1 MKERISK
8 LISNLKHLPGVYLM
22 YDKNDT
28 IIYVGKAKDLYNRV
42 SQYFLRP
49 QIGKVAKMASE
60 AEYFDTII
68 VNNEKE
74 SLVLEMNLIQTHYPK
89 FNILLKDGSHY
100 PYIAIKKKG
109 DPFLS
114 IKRNDKDKSFDYF
127 GPFPNSSS
135 AYKMISLM
143 NKIFQT
149 RKCQH
154 IPSSPCLYYHLGQ
167 CLAPCINKI
176 DEEVYKELREK
187 MKAFLKGDNKDIIAE
202 LKEKIS
208 IAAENLEFENAAE
221 YKKLLDS
228 IIHIN
233 TSQNVEVSD
242 HVDRDIFAYSSKNG
256 YLSIAIQLYRNGRLL
271 DKKTYIVEEFDDNEQ
286 QVGELITQFYSTH
299 PLPKE
304 IIINSDTIVEFLN
317 NFLEVNAYSVSKGKF
332 YDMVLAAK
340 QNANNALD
348 EYFLTARLDD
358 NKLQMLEEIG
368 ETLNIPTPFHIELF
382 DNSHIQG
389 SYPVGAMVA
398 FVNGEKAKK
407 LYRKFKIE
415 HSESRDDLASMK
427 EIIARHYLRS
437 KNENRKMPDLILVDG
452 GLIQIE
458 AALAAL
464 ESIDVSIPVF
474 GLYKN
479 DKHQTEGVI
488 DKSGNTYSFT
498 NKAIFFLLTRM
509 QDEVH
514 RFAISFHQTLRGK
527 AMTTSIFDGIK
538 GLGKKRQEIL
548 LKAYPDISLLKEAS
562 INELEQLLPKDV
574 ALSVFEKLHFFA
586 EK

>member
-1 MKERISK
+1 MKEHIAK
-8 LISNLKHLPGVYLM
+8 LINNLKHLPGVYLM

-28 IIYVGKAKDLYNRV
+28 IIYVGKAKDLFKRV
-42 SQYFLRP
+42 SQYFLRE
-49 QIGKVAKMASE
+49 QYGKVAKMVSE

-100 PYIAIKKKG
+100 PYIAIKKSG
-109 DPFLS
+109 DPFLT
-114 IKRNDKDKSFDYF
+114 IKRNDKDKKYEYF
-127 GPFPNSSS
+127 GPFPNSTS

-143 NKIFQT
+143 NKIFQV
-149 RKCQH
+149 RKCQN
-154 IPSSPCLYYHLGQ
+154 IPSTPCLYYHLGQ
-167 CLAPCINKI
+167 CLAPCVNKI
-176 DEEVYKELREK
+176 DEETYQELRDK
-187 MKAFLKGDNKDIIAE
+187 MKAFIKGDNKEIVNE
-202 LKEKIS
+202 LKEKIATAS
-208 IAAENLEFENAAE
+208 ENLEFENAAE

-228 IIHIN
+228 INHIN
-233 TSQNVEVSD
+233 TSQNVEISD

-304 IIINSDTIVEFLN
+304 IIINSENVVEFLN
-317 NFLEVNAYSVSKGKF
+317 NFLDVHAYSVSKGKF

-368 ETLNIPTPFHIELF
+368 STLNIPTPYHIELF

-398 FVNGEKAKK
+398 FINGDRAKK

-415 HSESRDDLASMK
+415 HDESRDDLASMK
-427 EIIARHYLRS
+427 EIISRHYLRN

-464 ESIDVSIPVF
+464 NDIDVSIPVF

-488 DKSGNTYSFT
+488 DKDGKTYTFE
-498 NKAIFFLLTRM
+498 NKSIFFLLTRM

-527 AMTTSIFDGIK
+527 AMTTSIFDDIK

-562 INELEQLLPKDV
+562 ISELSQLLPEDV
-574 ALSVFEKLHFFA
+574 ALSVYNKLHLDN
-586 EK
+586 